1 MILALTL
8 PLVRTSPLRV
18 SRRDLVLGDGDDLR
32 LDLAVVDTDAADAIP
47 VDLSPV
53 GTTLQMLIWHGSTWR
68 DYGMPMLSGRRT
80 LHTATA
86 TMIDAVNGRAAVGL
100 GSEAGR
106 EWPQRV
112 GYTLQ
117 LDLGGTARTAI
128 GWGAL
133 HVPGG
138 CD

>member
-1 MILALTL
+1 MILAMTL
-8 PLVRTSPLRV
+8 PLARTSLLRV
-18 SRRDLVLGDGDDLR
+18 SRRDLVLGGDEDLR
-32 LDLAVVDTDAADAIP
+32 LDLTIVDTDAADATP

-68 DYGMPMLSGRRT
+68 DYGMPHIDGRRT

-86 TMIDAVNGRAAVGL
+86 TLTDALNGRAVVTVARN
-100 GSEAGR
+100 AGR

-112 GYTLQ
+112 GYTLY
-117 LDLGGTARTAI
+117 LDLGGTARTSI

-138 CD
+138 CG